1 MENLNEQKGLLMKSH
16 SSFFSALSN
25 GVVLIKSHFRKCFGI
40 SFFDVPCTGSNFVA
54 DGI

>member
-25 GVVLIKSHFRKCFGI
+25 GVVLMYPAR
-40 SFFDVPCTGSNFVA
+40 VA
-54 DGI
+54 TW